1 MQLYQLHQFLAVA
14 DTGSFTKAAGRLN
27 VAQPALSIGIGK
39 LEKEL
44 SVILFDRSGPRV
56 TLTRSGYKLL
66 NDAREIIQKCADIR
80 KTVQTSS
87 EHEAV
92 KIGILRTI
100 PARIVSEVF
109 QTLAADH
116 PKMSIETIDGGHEGL
131 ISMLKRGRVQA
142 LMTVSDGLNPA
153 HSIQTLYEERYVA
166 LFPKKHK
173 LAARKMMELEEFRDE
188 PFILRTSCEIF
199 IANQELFS
207 SRGVR
212 VKNVSRTDQDDRTL
226 MLVESGSGST
236 IMPETFR
243 SPHVAQL
250 KISGYNARR
259 RICLVH
265 MANQI
270 NPVISRV
277 AASLVKHFSA
287 PAFQSLRGKHST

>member
-44 SVILFDRSGPRV
+44 SVVLFDRSGPRV

-80 KTVQTSS
+80 KTVQTSN
-87 EHEAV
+87 EHEAI

-109 QTLAADH
+109 RTLTNDH
-116 PKMSIETIDGGHEGL
+116 PKMSIETIDGGHENL
-131 ISMLKRGRVQA
+131 LSMLKRGRVQA
-142 LMTVSDGLNPA
+142 LITVSDGLNLA
-153 HSIQTLYEERYVA
+153 HSVQTLYEERYVA

-173 LAARKMMELEEFRDE
+173 FAARKIMELEEFRDE

-207 SRGVR
+207 SRAVR
-212 VKNVSRTDQDDRTL
+212 VKNVSRTDQDDRAL

-243 SPHVAQL
+243 SPHVVQL
-250 KISGYNARR
+250 SINGYDARR
-259 RICLVH
+259 KICLVYRADQ
-265 MANQI
+265 MNSA
-270 NPVISRV
+270 ISKV
-277 AASLVKHFSA
+277 TTSLARHFSA
-287 PAFQSLRGKHST
+287 RASQSAPVR

>member
-44 SVILFDRSGPRV
+44 SVVLFDRSGPRV

-80 KTVQTSS
+80 KTVQTSN
-87 EHEAV
+87 EHEAI

-109 QTLAADH
+109 RTLTNDH
-116 PKMSIETIDGGHEGL
+116 PKMSIETIDGGHENL
-131 ISMLKRGRVQA
+131 LSMLKRGRVQA
-142 LMTVSDGLNPA
+142 LITVSDGLNLA
-153 HSIQTLYEERYVA
+153 HSVQTLYEERYVA

-173 LAARKMMELEEFRDE
+173 FAARKIMELEEFRDE

-207 SRGVR
+207 SRAVR
-212 VKNVSRTDQDDRTL
+212 VKNVSRTDQDDRAL

-243 SPHVAQL
+243 SPHVVQL
-250 KISGYNARR
+250 SINGYDARR
-259 RICLVH
+259 KICFVYRADQ
-265 MANQI
+265 MNSA
-270 NPVISRV
+270 ISKV
-277 AASLVKHFSA
+277 TTSLAGHFSA
-287 PAFQSLRGKHST
+287 RASQLAPVR